1 VISSRL
7 HAILDVDA
15 AERAGWAPF
24 DLGRMFLTAG
34 APLVQIRAKHLASAP
49 LLDLADRLVDTA
61 ATFGSSVIV
70 NDRAD
75 IARLSDAAGV
85 HVGQDDIVPRAAR
98 TIVGPDAIVGFS
110 THTIEQVREACAE
123 PVSYI
128 AVGPVFGTQTKDTGY
143 AAVGLEL
150 VSAAVQAAGSIP
162 IVAIGGVTLANARS
176 VLDAGA
182 ASVAVIGD
190 LLTGGD
196 PRGRIAAYLQALA

>member
-1 VISSRL
+1 
-7 HAILDVDA
+7 
-15 AERAGWAPF
+15 
-24 DLGRMFLTAG
+24 
-34 APLVQIRAKHLASAP
+34 VQIRAKHLASAP
-49 LLDLADRLVDTA
+49 LLDLADRLVDAA

-75 IARLSDAAGV
+75 IARISDASGV
-85 HVGQDDIVPRAAR
+85 HVGQDDILPRAAR
-98 TIVGPDAIVGFS
+98 AIVGPDAIVGCS
-110 THTIEQVREACAE
+110 THTIEQVRVACAE

-143 AAVGLEL
+143 GAVGLDL
-150 VSAAVQAAGSIP
+150 VSAAAQAAGPIP
-162 IVAIGGVTLANARS
+162 IVAIGGVTLENARS
-176 VLDAGA
+176 ALDAGA

>member
-15 AERAGWAPF
+15 AERAGWAPL
-24 DLGRMFLTAG
+24 DLGRAFLTAG

-49 LLDLADRLVDTA
+49 LLDLADRLVDA
-61 ATFGSSVIV
+61 AAIFGSSVIV

-75 IARLSDAAGV
+75 IARMAKAAGV
-85 HVGQDDIVPRAAR
+85 HVGQDDIAPRAAR
-98 TIVGPDAIVGFS
+98 PIVGPDAIVGVS
-110 THTIEQVREACAE
+110 THTIDQVRAACAE

-143 AAVGLEL
+143 KAVGLEL
-150 VSAAVQAAGSIP
+150 VSAAAKAAGPIP
-162 IVAIGGVTLANARS
+162 IVAIGGVTLENARS

>member
-7 HAILDVDA
+7 HAILDVHA
-15 AERAGWAPF
+15 AERAGWAPL
-24 DLGRMFLTAG
+24 DLGRAFLTAG
-34 APLVQIRAKHLASAP
+34 APLVQIRAKHLALAP
-49 LLDLADRLVDTA
+49 LLDLADRLVDAA

-75 IARLSDAAGV
+75 IARMAKAAGV
-85 HVGQDDIVPRAAR
+85 HVGQDDIAPRDAR
-98 TIVGPDAIVGFS
+98 PIVGPDAIVGVS
-110 THTIEQVREACAE
+110 THTIDQVRAACAE

-143 AAVGLEL
+143 QAVGLEL
-150 VSAAVQAAGSIP
+150 VSAAAKAAGSIP
-162 IVAIGGVTLANARS
+162 IVAIGGVTLENARS

>member
-1 VISSRL
+1 
-7 HAILDVDA
+7 
-15 AERAGWAPF
+15 
-24 DLGRMFLTAG
+24 M
-34 APLVQIRAKHLASAP
+34 
-49 LLDLADRLVDTA
+49 
-61 ATFGSSVIV
+61 IV

-75 IARLSDAAGV
+75 IARLAKAAGV
-85 HVGQDDIVPRAAR
+85 HVGQDDIAPRDAR
-98 TIVGPDAIVGFS
+98 PIVGPDAIVGVS
-110 THTIEQVREACAE
+110 THTIDQVRAACAE

-143 AAVGLEL
+143 TAVGLEL
-150 VSAAVQAAGSIP
+150 VSAAAKAAGSIP
-162 IVAIGGVTLANARS
+162 IVAIGGVTLENARS